1 MWLPGPFEIV
11 CQARIDPWVEED
23 QQRAMSRRCS
33 NQFAVAALNDPG
45 SVGINEVAKGSCD
58 SFIRALQ
65 LPCRRLGG
73 DRAFQHSNLAGL
85 PKPPNNRVR
94 VKVSQALSRGK
105 GACIR
110 ALSGAR
116 VAEDENFHVA

>member
-1 MWLPGPFEIV
+1 MG
-11 CQARIDPWVEED
+11 
-23 QQRAMSRRCS
+23 RRGS
-33 NQFAVAALNDPG
+33 NQLAVAAFNDPG

-58 SFIRALQ
+58 SFIRAL
-65 LPCRRLGG
+65 
-73 DRAFQHSNLAGL
+73 HSNLAGL

-94 VKVSQALSRGK
+94 VKVSQALLCGK

-116 VAEDENFHVA
+116 VAEDEDFHAA